1 MTNIFKMSLCVLLL
15 TSASLSPARADNA
28 CPGFEAKTAS
38 GGCVNPM
45 LSASL
50 RQRSILLS
58 QQRISEQAFPILPS
72 QDRVY
77 PRPGEFNRFE
87 LIGVT
92 AEERCGRQASSARVL
107 VFCRVIRIADVALSP
122 SRHPRVANE

>member
-92 AEERCGRQASSARVL
+92 RRGTLRTPGIFGTSSR
-107 VFCRVIRIADVALSP
+107 FLSC
-122 SRHPRVANE
+122 HPNC

>member
-1 MTNIFKMSLCVLLL
+1 MTNFFKISLCALMLA
-15 TSASLSPARADNA
+15 SASLSPAAAANA
-28 CPGFEAKTAS
+28 CPGGEAKTAS
-38 GGCVNPM
+38 GGCVNPL

-77 PRPGEFNRFE
+77 PRPGEYNRFE
-87 LIGVT
+87 LIGVNRGLT
-92 AEERCGRQASSARVL
+92 LPTPGIFGTSSYY
-107 VFCRVIRIADVALSP
+107 LSC
-122 SRHPRVANE
+122 HPNC